1 MTSIPPAPAGCF
13 DGPVHLFTVRAYF
26 EDTDLSGV
34 VYHANYVR
42 WFERARSDLVRLL
55 GMDQRAANEAGE
67 GAWAVSEMT
76 IHYRAPARLDD
87 AVLIETRAE
96 EVGAATCR
104 MHQRALLLVDGQP
117 GPLLAEARLRI
128 GFVAPD
134 GRPRRQP
141 ADWRAAFSSLLPA
154 AKDTP

>member
-1 MTSIPPAPAGCF
+1 MTSLPPAPSGCF
-13 DGPVHLFTVRAYF
+13 DGQVHLFTVRAYF

-34 VYHANYVR
+34 VYHANYLR

-55 GMDQRAANEAGE
+55 AMDQRAANEAGE
-67 GAWAVSEMT
+67 GAWAVSELT

-96 EVGAATCR
+96 ELGAATCR
-104 MHQRALLLVDGQP
+104 MHQRALLLADGAA
-117 GPLLAEARLRI
+117 GRLLAEARLRI

-141 ADWRAAFSSLLPA
+141 AQWRAAFSTLLPPIKA
-154 AKDTP
+154 HP